1 MSTIIVQLNG
11 GLVSDTYIKGTGK
24 VTKCIIVDYDV
35 EGACEDELV
44 HAKEEDGGDQEAFV
58 HTDGPSKLPKGSDV
72 DLMVKAYLKT
82 QK

>member
-1 MSTIIVQLNG
+1 MAKIIIQLNG
-11 GLVSDTYIKGTGK
+11 GLVSNTYIKGTGK

-35 EGACEDELV
+35 EGSDDYLT
-44 HAKEEDGGDQEAFV
+44 AKAEDGSEQEAFV
-58 HTDGPSKLPKGSDV
+58 HTDGPFKLPKGSDV